1 VKDEDIQA
9 VALKHKLPVV
19 PKGMDT
25 PWAYTDRVL
34 AFGRDLAGEE
44 WPDNLAFPPMPH
56 PPVVHGKL
64 GDLFAR
70 FDMQMYAVQFEKRAR
85 TAISEELGLQGSDSG
100 NPELILQAI
109 KDMRIHA
116 DHCALDSWWVKSL
129 MELWGNGSQT
139 DNTRRAAKVACNMA
153 AQLHAGPEAD
163 RRDAFEAIF
172 PMPHDCMRVGD
183 GYAATSHN
191 AWHANRFI
199 AQWEGF
205 KACALRAEP
214 PKSECAAR
222 KQGTAGGNMPADCDW
237 PGCDCDPKTAKVID
251 ALHDAHQLAM
261 THAQSDV
268 LRERAAHFSR
278 EGFTNKGD
286 DAYAPG
292 TLARAG
298 ACYAKYWDAVPGS
311 EEPGGWPW
319 LTAWWK
325 PTTPRRNLVKAV
337 SLLLAEIEK
346 IDRQPV
352 IGAKQ

>member
-1 VKDEDIQA
+1 MKPEDIQA
-9 VALKHKLPVV
+9 LAL
-19 PKGMDT
+19 
-25 PWAYTDRVL
+25 
-34 AFGRDLAGEE
+34 
-44 WPDNLAFPPMPH
+44 
-56 PPVVHGKL
+56 
-64 GDLFAR
+64 
-70 FDMQMYAVQFEKRAR
+70 
-85 TAISEELGLQGSDSG
+85 I
-100 NPELILQAI
+100 
-109 KDMRIHA
+109 
-116 DHCALDSWWVKSL
+116 
-129 MELWGNGSQT
+129 
-139 DNTRRAAKVACNMA
+139 
-153 AQLHAGPEAD
+153 
-163 RRDAFEAIF
+163 
-172 PMPHDCMRVGD
+172 RVGD
-183 GYAATSHN
+183 GYAATAHG
-191 AWHANRFI
+191 AWQAHTFI
-199 AQWEGF
+199 ARWEGF

-292 TLARAG
+292 TLAAAG

-346 IDRQPV
+346 IDRQPI